1 MTRTIAIV
9 MLAVLTG
16 LGAAHAADD
25 RGPAAGTKM
34 LDIGTPPDQTG
45 MPRTMASMMG
55 EKGMVFLFFRSA
67 AWCPFCQ
74 AQLVELNGG
83 VKEIEKRGYKLAALS
98 YDPTDV
104 LQGFTGKRGLS
115 FTLLSDPKSEVID
128 RYGLRDPA
136 YPVGNKA
143 HGVPKP
149 VIFIVG
155 RDGTIKAKLFE
166 ESFKNRP
173 SLALLLE
180 TIDKAK

>member
-1 MTRTIAIV
+1 
-9 MLAVLTG
+9 
-16 LGAAHAADD
+16 
-25 RGPAAGTKM
+25 
-34 LDIGTPPDQTG
+34 
-45 MPRTMASMMG
+45 
-55 EKGMVFLFFRSA
+55 
-67 AWCPFCQ
+67 
-74 AQLVELNGG
+74 VELNGG
-83 VKEIEKRGYKLAALS
+83 SKEIEKRGYKMAALS
-98 YDPTDV
+98 YDLTDV
-104 LQGFTGKRGLS
+104 LRGFTGKRGLS